1 MEALEARVKFR
12 LNLVKWIQQEGII
25 NVTRY
30 FFDSIGMTSDIL
42 IKNNEDND
50 ALELAKLKDTE
61 VGILEI
67 CNDLAQFEN
76 VPLEFQ
82 QDYKNRENEN
92 GKY

>member
-1 MEALEARVKFR
+1 MDKEALQARIDFR

-30 FFDSIGMTSDIL
+30 FLDSILMTSDIL

-50 ALELAKLKDTE
+50 ALELAKLKDAE

-67 CNDLAQFEN
+67 CIDLAQFED

-82 QDYKNRENEN
+82 NDYKNREN
-92 GKY
+92 

>member
-1 MEALEARVKFR
+1 MDMEALEARVNFR
-12 LNLVKWIQQEGII
+12 LNLVKWIQEEGII

-30 FFDSIGMTSDIL
+30 FLDSILMTSDIL

-50 ALELAKLKDTE
+50 ALELAKLKDAE

-67 CNDLAQFEN
+67 CNDLAQFED

-82 QDYKNRENEN
+82 QDYKNREN
-92 GKY
+92 

>member
-1 MEALEARVKFR
+1 MDMEALQARIDFR
-12 LNLVKWIQQEGII
+12 LNLVKWIQEEGII

-30 FFDSIGMTSDIL
+30 FLESIVMTRDIL
-42 IKNNEDND
+42 IHNNEDND
-50 ALELAKLKDTE
+50 ALEFAKLKDAE

-82 QDYKNRENEN
+82 NDYKNRE
-92 GKY
+92 

>member
-1 MEALEARVKFR
+1 MDMAALQARIDFR
-12 LNLVKWIQQEGII
+12 LNLVKWIQEEGII

-30 FFDSIGMTSDIL
+30 FLESIVMTRDIL
-42 IKNNEDND
+42 IHNNEDND
-50 ALELAKLKDTE
+50 ALEFAKLKDAE

-82 QDYKNRENEN
+82 NDYKNRE
-92 GKY
+92 

>member
-1 MEALEARVKFR
+1 MDMEALEARVKFR
-12 LNLVKWIQQEGII
+12 LSLVKWIQADGII

-30 FFDSIGMTSDIL
+30 FLDSILMTSDIL

-50 ALELAKLKDTE
+50 ALELAKLKDAE

-67 CNDLAQFEN
+67 CNDLAQFED

-82 QDYKNRENEN
+82 NDYKNREP
-92 GKY
+92 